1 MNIILKN
8 SINMANLFSLKNLR
22 NKPHRDGF
30 DLSFTNTMTA
40 PLGALIPCMFKDI
53 MPGDKFKINASWF
66 TRSQP
71 CTAPAYSKFTEY
83 IDFFFVPYHFLW
95 RYFPDFYDQAGNNN
109 FAENINTSGSPV
121 FTQHP
126 YFTKNGFE
134 SFLTSLR
141 KEYNY
146 QTSDIYP
153 NSAYNL
159 FGESGNV
166 FRLYDIKRLFE
177 YFGYGDIDIIEN
189 NGSEELYKLDF
200 TLTTHTPVMNPF
212 PLLAYNK
219 IYNDF
224 FRNSQWEKP
233 ITRNFNVDYLSP
245 YGSTMEMGLA
255 NMDYKDSSNHFL
267 DTIFDLKYCNYNKD
281 MFTGVLPSKQF
292 GSEALA
298 TPLMSDKGAIVRGV
312 GLIEK
317 GVDVRANVL
326 GTSAVNNST
335 INAVNNN
342 GNDIRFGISALA
354 IRQAEFLQKWKEI
367 TQSGGTDYVSQI
379 EKHFGVKPNSD
390 ISHRCQYLGGVT
402 KNFGA
407 DEVINTNLIAN
418 NEPTV
423 MGKMVNV
430 GNGNIDFSTN
440 EHGIVMGIYHI
451 SLLPSYDSFGDDL
464 LRKTMP
470 TDYVIPEL
478 DNIGMQP
485 VYQRQLVNSQHD
497 TLSNAILGYVPRY
510 SEYKTSVDVI
520 NGAFRNVYR
529 NWVTPITNS
538 LVSPN
543 PTPDYTLFKVSPR
556 TLDNLF
562 NTVYNGSYATDP
574 FFVNLSFD
582 IKAVRNI
589 SRDGLPW

>member
-8 SINMANLFSLKNLR
+8 STNMANLFSLKNLR

-40 PLGALIPCMFKDI
+40 PLGALVPCMFKDV

-134 SFLTSLR
+134 SFLNSLR
-141 KEYNY
+141 KEYSY
-146 QTSDIYP
+146 QSSDIYP

-159 FGESGNV
+159 FGPSGNV

-177 YFGYGDIDIIEN
+177 FFGYGEIDIVN
-189 NGSEELYKLDF
+189 NTSSEELYKLDF
-200 TLTTHTPVMNPF
+200 TLSTHTPVMNPF

-255 NMDYKDSSNHFL
+255 NMDFKDRSNHYL

-281 MFTGVLPSKQF
+281 LFTGVLPNKQF

-298 TPLMSDKGAIVRGV
+298 SPLVYQNGSPLQTFDIFGGGDARFTTV
-312 GLIEK
+312 GINRSADNK
-317 GVDVRANVL
+317 PIDTVKINNFSNNV
-326 GTSAVNNST
+326 
-335 INAVNNN
+335 
-342 GNDIRFGISALA
+342 GISALA

-407 DEVINTNLIAN
+407 DEVVNTNLIAN
-418 NEPTV
+418 YEPTV

-430 GNGNIDFSTN
+430 GNGNIDFSSN
-440 EHGIVMGIYHI
+440 EHGIIMGIYHI
-451 SLLPSYDSFGDDL
+451 SLLPSYDCFGDDL

-485 VYQRQLVNSQHD
+485 VYQRQIVNSLQD
-497 TLSNAILGYVPRY
+497 TLSNVILGYVPRY

-520 NGAFRNVYR
+520 NGAFRKIYR
-529 NWVTPITNS
+529 NWVTPINNS
-538 LVSPN
+538 LVSPS
-543 PTPDYTLFKVSPR
+543 PKPDYTLFKVSPR

-562 NTVYNGSYATDP
+562 NVQYDGTYATDP